1 MLTSKADISA
11 VIFDMDGLMFD
22 TERIAIEAW
31 QLAGHAC
38 NCEIP
43 DSLVIQSFGL
53 NIHDTRMLFEQSLG
67 SSLDF
72 DRIRALRVQYA
83 ADIIEQRGVPLKDGL
98 LELLDVLTSHAVLK
112 AVATSTERT
121 RAKHL
126 LRKGQVSTRFD
137 VLVCGDDVRQGKP
150 APDIF
155 LLSASRLQVT
165 PRQCLVLEDS
175 ESGIHAAENA
185 DMRRFMIPD
194 IKPPSKEILAVV
206 DQVFPDLHAV
216 ATYLSDVFTAD

>member
-43 DSLVIQSFGL
+43 GSLVIQSFGL

-98 LELLDVLTSHAVLK
+98 LELLDVLTSHAILK

-121 RAKHL
+121 RAEHL

-137 VLVCGDDVRQGKP
+137 VLVCGDEVRQVKP

-155 LLSASRLQVT
+155 LLAASRLQIT
-165 PRQCLVLEDS
+165 PRQCIVLEDS
-175 ESGIHAAENA
+175 ESGIRAAENA

-216 ATYLSDVFTAD
+216 ATYLSDAFTAD